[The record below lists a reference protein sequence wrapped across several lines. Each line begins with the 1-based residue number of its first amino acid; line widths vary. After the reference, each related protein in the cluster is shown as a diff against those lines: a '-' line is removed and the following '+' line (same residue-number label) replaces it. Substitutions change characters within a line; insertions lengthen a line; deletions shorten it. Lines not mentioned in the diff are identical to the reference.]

1 MGAVFGR
8 GTSLSLSRC
17 SHFLASLWAKFKG
30 LFYSFYHNF
39 ILSCRKFF
47 LFHRSFNSSFCLQK
61 AFFRAF
67 CLFEIFKR
75 CVCALLRPFCHFERS
90 EKSKE
95 FKIRFVYGYF
105 ACAQYDKFRQKPKF
119 DSLPRFYFVKSCN
132 DGYFYTPKALFRS
145 NFRDKIYNFTRFYG
159 LPRSL
164 CSLAMTANF
173 VILSVATQRVARC
186 KPQQKNPQRLKENL
200 LFLDTSLT
208 LSMTNSGFCLKIMDT
223 FTQILKQKF
232 KFFTQISRH
241 FVNSIHFIN
250 FTQNSKHFMNLSQIL
265 SLTQGFF
272 IFLPQIF
279 AQCKLINFN
288 TRRKNGR

>member
-8 GTSLSLSRC
+8 GTSLSLSLSLSRC

-75 CVCALLRPFCHFERS
+75 CVCALLRPFCHFEPFAKRR
-90 EKSKE
+90 
-95 FKIRFVYGYF
+95 KIYKDKRKLTIFGYF
-105 ACAQYDKFRQKPKF
+105 ANAQYDKFRQKPKF

-132 DGYFYTPKALFRS
+132 DGYFRTPKAFFHS
-145 NFRDKIYNFTRFYG
+145 NFRDKIHNFTRFYG

-164 CSLAMTANF
+164 CSLAMTA
-173 VILSVATQRVARC
+173 R
-186 KPQQKNPQRLKENL
+186 
-200 LFLDTSLT
+200 
-208 LSMTNSGFCLKIMDT
+208 
-223 FTQILKQKF
+223 QKF
-232 KFFTQISRH
+232 KFFTQNSRLFTNSNHFINSRH
-241 FVNSIHFIN
+241 FVNSKHCINSTHFI
-250 FTQNSKHFMNLSQIL
+250 NLSQIL
-265 SLTQGFF
+265 SLMQGFF
-272 IFLPQIF
+272 ISLPQVF